1 MILFIA
7 RRLGGGIVLMLGVSF
22 VAFALVYAGGQ
33 HAAHSILGQDAD
45 AAAVAAKEAELGL
58 DQPFL
63 EQYWNWLSTALTG
76 DLGNSWFTSES
87 VLELIGTRLPVT
99 LSIVTL
105 SVLLTAVISI
115 LLGMTAAIR
124 SGWLDRVI
132 QVVSVVGVALPNFWI
147 AVVLVVI
154 FAITLGWFPAT
165 GYVPFT
171 TDPGRWLATVSLPV
185 TALLFA
191 GIASTAQQIRGAT
204 IDVLQRDFVRTLRAR
219 GLSERSVI
227 ASHVLRAA
235 AVPALTVLSLQF
247 IGTIGGAVVIEK
259 VFALPGMGLLGVN
272 ATIKGD
278 MPVIMGVLMMTAI
291 IVVLVNLIIDVVN
304 GWINPKARL
313 A

>member
-1 MILFIA
+1 MIGFIV
-7 RRLGGGIVLMLGVSF
+7 RRIGSGITLMLGVSF
-22 VAFALVYAGGQ
+22 VAFALVFAGGQ

-45 AAAVAAKEAELGL
+45 AAAIAAKEAELGL
-58 DQPFL
+58 DQPFFV
-63 EQYWNWLSTALTG
+63 QYWNWLSRALTG
-76 DLGNSWFTSES
+76 DLGNSWFNSES
-87 VLELIGTRLPVT
+87 VLELLGTRLPVT

-105 SVLLTAVISI
+105 SVLLTGVISI
-115 LLGMTAAIR
+115 VLGMTAAIR
-124 SGWLDRVI
+124 GGWLDRVI

-147 AVVLVVI
+147 AVVLVVA

-165 GYVPFT
+165 GYVPFSD
-171 TDPGRWLATVSLPV
+171 DPGKWLLTITLPV

-227 ASHVLRAA
+227 VSHVLRAA

-272 ATIKGD
+272 STIKGD
-278 MPVIMGVLMMTAI
+278 MPVIMGVLMLTAV
-291 IVVLVNLIIDVVN
+291 IVVVVNLTIDIIN